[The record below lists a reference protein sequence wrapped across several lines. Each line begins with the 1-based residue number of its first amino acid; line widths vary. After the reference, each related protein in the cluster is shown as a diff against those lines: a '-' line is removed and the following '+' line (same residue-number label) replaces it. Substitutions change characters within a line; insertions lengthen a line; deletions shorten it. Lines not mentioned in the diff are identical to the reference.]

1 MQNNTLS
8 AQQLL
13 ELFNKKIETGDYK
26 NAVHKIKM
34 MTARDMI
41 YEVLSK

>member
-26 NAVHKIKM
+26 DSVHKIKM